1 MGLKDQQGQGPNYV
15 PAYQTSGTP
24 FVTSSAATGVQ
35 EGPVR
40 VQFPYVTKTITVQN
54 LDTSNGLRVAF
65 TKSGSWAVGEAVG
78 GSSHDKPQGNWTL
91 EAYQGNNFFTLPGRT
106 AAAGPSQ
113 VTLDVRC
120 KEVYLMSNHATADV
134 EFSLYAGLTGISTM
148 QFPVLTASNLFKGVG

>member
-24 FVTSSAATGVQ
+24 FVTSSAATGKN

-54 LDTSNGLRVAF
+54 LDDTNGLRVAF
-65 TKSGSWAVGEAVG
+65 TKSGSWAVGETVG
-78 GSSHDKPQGNWTL
+78 GSGHVKPEGNWTL
-91 EAYQGNNFFTLPGRT
+91 EAYQGNNFFTLPGT
-106 AAAGPSQ
+106 DPMAK

-120 KEVYLMSNHATADV
+120 KEVYLMSDHATQDV